1 MTRISSFVRRGLAV
15 SAAAVACMACTVKE
29 DRMECPVYVTV
40 LTDRFAQQ
48 GLQDGTVSFSSDR
61 LLIRDEINFLSYL
74 RGGYEQ
80 ACPRDYARAA
90 VLAGVENSRLSEENL
105 FIPTGRQADL
115 LWAFGASFSAE
126 NDAFVLD
133 AVPHKQYCLIKFLFD
148 GSPTAPSDY
157 PWRFRLLADCSG
169 MNIYTLE
176 PVEGV
181 YRSVVG
187 PNAVGE
193 WYGVLPRQK
202 ENNMRLELFLPD
214 ADDAS
219 EGRADYVLDLG
230 KAFEKQGYD
239 WRQEDLKDIAVKVGI
254 SEAGIRLTVQE
265 WEGDDHYHEI
275 EI

>member
-1 MTRISSFVRRGLAV
+1 MTRIYSILARGLPAF
-15 SAAAVACMACTVKE
+15 AAVVGCLSCSVKE

-48 GLQDGTVSFSSDR
+48 GLQEGTVSFSADR
-61 LLIRDEINFLSYL
+61 LLARDEINFLSYL
-74 RGGYEQ
+74 REGYEQ
-80 ACPRDYARAA
+80 ACPRDFARVA
-90 VLAGVENSRLSEENL
+90 VLSGVENGRLSEETL
-105 FIPTGRQADL
+105 FIPSGRQADL
-115 LWAFGASFSAE
+115 LWAFGTSFSAGE
-126 NDAFVLD
+126 DSYLLD

-148 GSPTAPSDY
+148 ESPTAPGDY

-176 PVEGV
+176 PVDGT
-181 YRSVVG
+181 YRSSVG

-193 WYGVLPRQK
+193 WYGVLPRQRS
-202 ENNMRLELFLPD
+202 NNMRMEVYLPN
-214 ADDAS
+214 ADDET
-219 EGRADYVLDLG
+219 EGRTDYVLDLG
-230 KAFEKQGYD
+230 KAFEKSGYD
-239 WRQEDLKDIAVKVGI
+239 WSQEDLKDISVKVGF

>member
-1 MTRISSFVRRGLAV
+1 MTRIFSIFARGLPAL
-15 SAAAVACMACTVKE
+15 AAVVGSLSCSVKE

-48 GLQDGTVSFSSDR
+48 GLQEGTVSFSADR
-61 LLIRDEINFLSYL
+61 LLARDEINFLSYL
-74 RGGYEQ
+74 REGYEQ
-80 ACPRDYARAA
+80 ACPRDFARVA
-90 VLAGVENSRLSEENL
+90 VLSGVENGRLSEETL
-105 FIPTGRQADL
+105 FVPPGRQADL
-115 LWAFGASFSAE
+115 LWAFGISFSAGE
-126 NDAFVLD
+126 DSYLLD

-148 GSPTAPSDY
+148 ESPTAPGDY

-176 PVEGV
+176 PVDGT
-181 YRSVVG
+181 YRSSVG

-193 WYGVLPRQK
+193 WYGVLPRQRS
-202 ENNMRLELFLPD
+202 NNMRMEVYLPN
-214 ADDAS
+214 ADDET
-219 EGRADYVLDLG
+219 EGRTDYVLDLG
-230 KAFEKQGYD
+230 KAFEKSGYD
-239 WRQEDLKDIAVKVGI
+239 WSQEDLKDISVKVGF